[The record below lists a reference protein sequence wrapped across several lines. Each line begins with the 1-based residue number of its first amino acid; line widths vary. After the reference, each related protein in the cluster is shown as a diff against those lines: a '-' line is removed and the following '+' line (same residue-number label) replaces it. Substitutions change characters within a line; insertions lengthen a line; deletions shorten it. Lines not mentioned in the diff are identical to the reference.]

1 MYLFISLFKDDLN
14 EYAYDAELA
23 GLHYG
28 LECTIYGM
36 SVSIL
41 SYLEII
47 FLYITS
53 DIYPFGG

>member
-1 MYLFISLFKDDLN
+1 MYLFISLFKDAIN

-41 SYLEII
+41 IKLFGNYLS
-47 FLYITS
+47 LHNQ
-53 DIYPFGG
+53 